1 MIWKCAGC
9 GKPIEVIEIAI
20 IGPGTLKWCESCQH
34 KANLKAKELTEK
46 FKTGELTIEQVL
58 EESIDRSLEE
68 SKQ

>member
-34 KANLKAKELTEK
+34 K
-46 FKTGELTIEQVL
+46 VL